1 MTLSRLY
8 EALNETCAIERG
20 SVLAPTVTAGVAC
33 LACPPQETTDTAALR
48 LLIVDTDRIMQVGWR
63 VVYRGR
69 RFVIQR
75 ISADHDGLT
84 DLECAEFNEPA

>member
-1 MTLSRLY
+1 MNLTHLY

-33 LACPPQETTDTAALR
+33 LACPPQETTDMAALR
-48 LLIVDTDRIMQVGWR
+48 LLLVDSDRIMQVGWR
-63 VVYRGR
+63 VVYRSQR
-69 RFVIQR
+69 YVIRR

-84 DLECAEFNEPA
+84 ELECAEFDE